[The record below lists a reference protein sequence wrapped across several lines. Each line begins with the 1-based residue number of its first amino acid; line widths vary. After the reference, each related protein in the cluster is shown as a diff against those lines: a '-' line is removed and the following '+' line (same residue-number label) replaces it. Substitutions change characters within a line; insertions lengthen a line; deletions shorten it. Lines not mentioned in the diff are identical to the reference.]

1 LQSIYSSTSSTKLK
15 YESLFPDQGDTME
28 SSYIRQPIVSVL
40 GHVDH
45 GKTTLLDYIRGSTVA
60 LREAGAITQHI
71 GATEVPIDVI
81 RELCG
86 ELLKGKEFTL
96 PGLLFIDTPGH
107 HAFTTLRK
115 RGGSIADLAILI
127 VDINEGFK
135 PQTYESL
142 MILKQYKTPFIV
154 AVNKIDTI
162 TGWRREEGTLP
173 ERLSKQNDLAR
184 SIFEEKIYEI
194 IGTLSEQGFS
204 SDLYTNIRDFS
215 RNVAIIPISAKT
227 GEGIPELLMVLVGLA
242 QRFLE
247 KHLTIE
253 KGPAKGTVLEVKE
266 ERGLGTTID
275 VIIYSGTLRSTD
287 TIAVGTREEPVITKI
302 KALLKPKPLD
312 EIRDP
317 REKFESV
324 EEVHAACGIKISAPD
339 LEDVIPGSPLRVVTQ
354 ENKNEVI
361 REIKEQTELHIDL
374 DDEGAVVKADTIGSL
389 EAIVKEAKSRNI
401 KIRKAEVGNVSKRDI
416 VDASATNDPLQ
427 RIVLAFNV
435 KILPEAEEEM
445 RNQDVTVIKEDVIY
459 TLMERYEEWVYKKKE
474 EIERAKK
481 EAIPR
486 PGMIKFLPEYV
497 FRVSKP
503 AIIGVRV
510 LAGRIKPGMKLMKD
524 DGRVIG
530 TIRSIQSERKSLD
543 EAIQGQ
549 EVAVSIEGPT
559 VGRQIKG
566 GDILYTDLPE
576 SVVKKLKEM
585 GDLTYDEK
593 EVLDKI
599 IEIKRKTVDRF
610 WGL

>member
-1 LQSIYSSTSSTKLK
+1 
-15 YESLFPDQGDTME
+15 ME
-28 SSYIRQPIVSVL
+28 KSYVRQPIVSVL

-81 RELCG
+81 REMCG
-86 ELLKGKEFTL
+86 ELLKGKDFTL

-107 HAFTTLRK
+107 HAFTTLRR
-115 RGGSIADLAILI
+115 RGGSIADIAILI

-142 MILKQYKTPFIV
+142 MILKQYKTPFVV

-162 TGWRREEGTLP
+162 TGWRKEKGILP
-173 ERLSKQNDLAR
+173 ERLEKQSELAR
-184 SIFEEKIYEI
+184 SIFEEKIYDI
-194 IGTLSEQGFS
+194 IGTLSEHGFS
-204 SDLYTNIRDFS
+204 SDLYSNIKDFT
-215 RNVAIIPISAKT
+215 RNVAIVPISAKT
-227 GEGIPELLMVLVGLA
+227 GEVVPELLMILVGLA

-266 ERGLGTTID
+266 ERGLGTTVD
-275 VIIYSGTLRSTD
+275 VIFYSGTLRATD
-287 TIAVGTREEPVITKI
+287 TIAVGTRNEPVITKI

-317 REKFESV
+317 RERFENV
-324 EEVHAACGIKISAPD
+324 EEVHAACGIKISAPN
-339 LEDVIPGSPLRVVTQ
+339 LEDVIPGSPLRVVTP
-354 ENKNEVI
+354 ENRDKIIE
-361 REIKEQTELHIDL
+361 EIKEQTELHIEL
-374 DDEGAVVKADTIGSL
+374 DEEGAVAKADTIGSL

-416 VDASATNDPLQ
+416 IEASATNDPLQ
-427 RIVLAFNV
+427 RVILAFNV

-445 RNQDVTVIKEDVIY
+445 KNHDVEVIREDVIY
-459 TLMERYEEWVYKKKE
+459 TLMERYEEWVYKKRE
-474 EIERAKK
+474 EIERAKR

-486 PGMIKFLPEYV
+486 PGMIKFLPGYV

-510 LAGRIKPGMKLMKD
+510 LAGRIKPGMKLIKE
-524 DGRVIG
+524 DGKVVG
-530 TIRSIQSERKSLD
+530 TIKSIQSEKKSLN

-549 EVAVSIEGPT
+549 EVAISIEGPT
-559 VGRQIKG
+559 VGRQIKEE
-566 GDILYTDLPE
+566 DILYTDLPE
-576 SVVKKLKEM
+576 GVVRKLKEM
-585 GDLTYDEK
+585 GDLTYDER
-593 EVLDKI
+593 EV
-599 IEIKRKTVDRF
+599 RQ
-610 WGL
+610 

>member
-1 LQSIYSSTSSTKLK
+1 
-15 YESLFPDQGDTME
+15 ME
-28 SSYIRQPIVSVL
+28 KSYVRQPIVSVL

-81 RELCG
+81 KEMCG
-86 ELLKGKEFTL
+86 ELLKGKDFTL

-107 HAFTTLRK
+107 HAFTTLRR
-115 RGGSIADLAILI
+115 RGGSIADIAILI

-142 MILKQYKTPFIV
+142 MILKQYKTPFVV

-162 TGWRREEGTLP
+162 TGWRKEKGILP
-173 ERLSKQNDLAR
+173 ERLEKQSELAR
-184 SIFEEKIYEI
+184 SIFEEKIYDI
-194 IGTLSEQGFS
+194 IGTLSEHGFS
-204 SDLYTNIRDFS
+204 SDLYSNIKDFT
-215 RNVAIIPISAKT
+215 RNVAIVPISAKT
-227 GEGIPELLMVLVGLA
+227 GEGVPELLMILVGLA

-275 VIIYSGTLRSTD
+275 VIIYSGTLRATD
-287 TIAVGTREEPVITKI
+287 TIAVGTRNEPVITKI

-317 REKFESV
+317 RERFENV
-324 EEVHAACGIKISAPD
+324 EEVHAACGIKISAPN
-339 LEDVIPGSPLRVVTQ
+339 LEDVIPGSPLRVVTP
-354 ENKNEVI
+354 ENRDKIIE
-361 REIKEQTELHIDL
+361 EIKEQTELHIEL
-374 DDEGAVVKADTIGSL
+374 DEEGAVAKADTIGSL

-416 VDASATNDPLQ
+416 IEASATNDPLQ
-427 RIVLAFNV
+427 RVILAFNV

-445 RNQDVTVIKEDVIY
+445 KNHDVEVIREDVIY
-459 TLMERYEEWVYKKKE
+459 TLMERYEEWVYKKRE
-474 EIERAKK
+474 EIERAKR

-486 PGMIKFLPEYV
+486 PGMIKFLPGYV

-510 LAGRIKPGMKLMKD
+510 LAGRIKPGMKLIKE
-524 DGRVIG
+524 DGKVVG
-530 TIRSIQSERKSLD
+530 TIKSIQSEKKSLN

-549 EVAVSIEGPT
+549 EVAISIEGPT
-559 VGRQIKG
+559 VGRQIKEE
-566 GDILYTDLPE
+566 DILYTDLPE
-576 SVVKKLKEM
+576 GVVRKLKEM
-585 GDLTYDEK
+585 GDLTYDER
-593 EVLDKI
+593 EVLNKI